1 MLVAAKILGSKKKLF
16 ADFSIPLPPSWN
28 DKGGGDGGIT
38 LADVIEKVVRY
49 EVQAFRKRQSDRQFM
64 RALTAAEIETGTE
77 KGKVTMGAS
86 EVGIQHVDEDQA
98 VQAALVAFEDG
109 LYLVVIDEQQFHC
122 LDQSVYLTDDSRL
135 TFIRLT
141 MLSGA

>member
-1 MLVAAKILGSKKKLF
+1 MLVAAKTLGSKKKLF
-16 ADFSIPLPPSWN
+16 ADFSVPLPPDWN
-28 DKGGGDGGIT
+28 DEGGDGGVT
-38 LADVIEKVVRY
+38 LADVIERIVRH
-49 EVQAFRKRQSDRQFM
+49 EVQAFRTRQTDRQFI
-64 RALTAAEIETGTE
+64 RVLTASEIERATE

-109 LYLVVIDEQQFHC
+109 LYLVAIDDEQYHS
-122 LDQSVYLTDDSRL
+122 LDQQVFLTEDSRL